1 MSYIEHI
8 RRTHTISTQN
18 AYYIFKQGH
27 YTTEGIWSCLCQR
40 GIRMLR
46 SFTVSV
52 LLSLRS
58 HKEGLYGPVTHPPPS
73 VRVYEPFI
81 PTQWVFMNLHSHIV
95 GHWTLHSK
103 RVDLWSLH
111 SHTAGLWLYT
121 PTESSCSPLVLSQ
134 KFLLLYCLCVQD
146 LPLRCL
152 SCFPYLFQWLQKW
165 KLRTSKYQ
173 NCQNQ
178 RPEYCRR
185 YICNE

>member
-8 RRTHTISTQN
+8 CRTHTISTQN

-121 PTESSCSPLVLSQ
+121 PTVQLQPFSSLIEVPITI
-134 KFLLLYCLCVQD
+134 
-146 LPLRCL
+146 LPLCTR
-152 SCFPYLFQWLQKW
+152 STSQMSVLFSLPISMVIEMETEDIEISKLPESETGILQ
-165 KLRTSKYQ
+165 
-173 NCQNQ
+173 
-178 RPEYCRR
+178 EVHM
-185 YICNE
+185 